1 MVKKLKLDDFF
12 SELEKF
18 YTESQNKYSV
28 YLTFKRT
35 YEEKY
40 KYKRNQKNKRLR
52 LEDRKNQ
59 EKDSNKLFN
68 VFVRAKL
75 KKKRINTIITP
86 EELNSFHHNLI
97 NILTLHFI
105 KEERK
110 KKEKKEISNK
120 ATISKTQKRKIKKLK
135 KIAKKESKM
144 DIEKKI

>member
-1 MVKKLKLDDFF
+1 MVKKLKIDDFL

-18 YTESQNKYSV
+18 YTESENKYSV
-28 YLTFKRT
+28 YLTFKRI
-35 YEEKY
+35 YEEKF
-40 KYKRNQKNKRLR
+40 KYKRNQKNKKLR

-75 KKKRINTIITP
+75 KKKRINTLITP
-86 EELNSFHHNLI
+86 EELNSFHHNLM

-110 KKEKKEISNK
+110 KEKKETVKK
-120 ATISKTQKRKIKKLK
+120 ATISKTQKRKLKKLK
-135 KIAKKESKM
+135 KIAKKENKM
-144 DIEKKI
+144 EIDK

>member
-86 EELNSFHHNLI
+86 EELNSFHHNLM

-110 KKEKKEISNK
+110 KEKKKTVNK
-120 ATISKTQKRKIKKLK
+120 ATISKTQKRKLKKLK

-144 DIEKKI
+144 DIENKI

>member
-86 EELNSFHHNLI
+86 EELNSFHHNLM

-105 KEERK
+105 KEEK
-110 KKEKKEISNK
+110 KKEKKTTVIK
-120 ATISKTQKRKIKKLK
+120 AKMSKTQKRKLKKLK

-144 DIEKKI
+144 DLENKI

>member
-1 MVKKLKLDDFF
+1 MFLIFF
-12 SELEKF
+12 SF
-18 YTESQNKYSV
+18 
-28 YLTFKRT
+28 
-35 YEEKY
+35 
-40 KYKRNQKNKRLR
+40 
-52 LEDRKNQ
+52 
-59 EKDSNKLFN
+59 SNLLYIISSILFSKLFLP
-68 VFVRAKL
+68 FVQ
-75 KKKRINTIITP
+75 KRINTIITP

-144 DIEKKI
+144 DIENKI

>member
-75 KKKRINTIITP
+75 KKKRINTLITP
-86 EELNSFHHNLI
+86 EELNSFHHNLM

-105 KEERK
+105 KEEK
-110 KKEKKEISNK
+110 KKEKKTTVNK
-120 ATISKTQKRKIKKLK
+120 EKMSKTQKRKLKKLK

-144 DIEKKI
+144 DIENKI

>member
-75 KKKRINTIITP
+75 KKKRINTLITP
-86 EELNSFHHNLI
+86 EELNSFHHNLM

-110 KKEKKEISNK
+110 KEKKKTVNK
-120 ATISKTQKRKIKKLK
+120 ATISKTQKRKLKKLIK
-135 KIAKKESKM
+135 LI
-144 DIEKKI
+144 

>member
-86 EELNSFHHNLI
+86 EELNSFHHNLM

-105 KEERK
+105 KEEK
-110 KKEKKEISNK
+110 KKEKKTTVNK
-120 ATISKTQKRKIKKLK
+120 EKMSKTQKRKLKKLK

-144 DIEKKI
+144 DIENKI

>member
-35 YEEKY
+35 FEEKY

-86 EELNSFHHNLI
+86 EELNSFHHNLM

-110 KKEKKEISNK
+110 KEKKKTVNK
-120 ATISKTQKRKIKKLK
+120 ATISKTQKRKLKKLK

-144 DIEKKI
+144 DIENKI

>member
-86 EELNSFHHNLI
+86 EELNSFHHNLM

-110 KKEKKEISNK
+110 KEKKKTVNK
-120 ATISKTQKRKIKKLK
+120 ATISKTQKRKLKKLK

-144 DIEKKI
+144 DLENKI

>member
-86 EELNSFHHNLI
+86 EELNSFHHNLM
-97 NILTLHFI
+97 NILTNT
-105 KEERK
+105 K
-110 KKEKKEISNK
+110 K
-120 ATISKTQKRKIKKLK
+120 KIKKIK
-135 KIAKKESKM
+135 KNCKKRK
-144 DIEKKI
+144 

>member
-35 YEEKY
+35 FEEKY

-59 EKDSNKLFN
+59 EKDNNKLFN

-75 KKKRINTIITP
+75 KKKRINTLITP
-86 EELNSFHHNLI
+86 EELNSFHHNLM

-105 KEERK
+105 KEEK
-110 KKEKKEISNK
+110 KKEKKTTVNK
-120 ATISKTQKRKIKKLK
+120 EKMSKTQKRKLKKLK

-144 DIEKKI
+144 DLENKI

>member
-75 KKKRINTIITP
+75 KKKRINTLITP
-86 EELNSFHHNLI
+86 EELNSFHHNLM

-110 KKEKKEISNK
+110 KEKKETVKK
-120 ATISKTQKRKIKKLK
+120 ATISKTQKRKLKKLK

-144 DIEKKI
+144 DIENKN

>member
-75 KKKRINTIITP
+75 KKKRINTLITP
-86 EELNSFHHNLI
+86 EELNSFHHNLM

-105 KEERK
+105 KEEK
-110 KKEKKEISNK
+110 KKEKKTTVNQAK
-120 ATISKTQKRKIKKLK
+120 MSKTQKRKLKKLR

-144 DIEKKI
+144 DLENKI

>member
-75 KKKRINTIITP
+75 KKKRINTLITP
-86 EELNSFHHNLI
+86 EELNSFHHNLM

-105 KEERK
+105 REKR
-110 KKEKKEISNK
+110 KKEKKKTVNK
-120 ATISKTQKRKIKKLK
+120 ATISKTQKRKLKKLK

-144 DIEKKI
+144 DIENKI

>member
-75 KKKRINTIITP
+75 KKKRINTLITP
-86 EELNSFHHNLI
+86 EELNSFHHNLM

-110 KKEKKEISNK
+110 KEKKKTVNK
-120 ATISKTQKRKIKKLK
+120 ATISKTQKRKLKKLK

-144 DIEKKI
+144 NLENKI

>member
-35 YEEKY
+35 FEEKY

-75 KKKRINTIITP
+75 KKKRINTLITP
-86 EELNSFHHNLI
+86 EELNSFHHNLM

-110 KKEKKEISNK
+110 KEKKKTVNK
-120 ATISKTQKRKIKKLK
+120 ATISKTQKRKLKKLK

-144 DIEKKI
+144 DLENKI

>member
-86 EELNSFHHNLI
+86 EELNSFHHNLM

-105 KEERK
+105 KEEK
-110 KKEKKEISNK
+110 KKEKKTTVNK
-120 ATISKTQKRKIKKLK
+120 EKMSKTQKRKLKKLK
-135 KIAKKESKM
+135 KIAKKENKM
-144 DIEKKI
+144 DLENKI

>member
-75 KKKRINTIITP
+75 KKKRINTLITP
-86 EELNSFHHNLI
+86 EELNSFHHNLM

-110 KKEKKEISNK
+110 KEKKKTVNK
-120 ATISKTQKRKIKKLK
+120 ATISKTQKRKLKKLK
-135 KIAKKESKM
+135 KLKK
-144 DIEKKI
+144 KKVKWI

>member
-86 EELNSFHHNLI
+86 EELNSFHHNLM
-97 NILTLHFI
+97 NILTLHVI
-105 KEERK
+105 KKKK
-110 KKEKKEISNK
+110 KKEKKTTVNK
-120 ATISKTQKRKIKKLK
+120 EKMSKTQKRKLKKLK

-144 DIEKKI
+144 DLENKI

>member
-86 EELNSFHHNLI
+86 EELNSFHHNLM

-105 KEERK
+105 KEEK
-110 KKEKKEISNK
+110 KKEKKTTVNK
-120 ATISKTQKRKIKKLK
+120 EKMSKTQKRKLKKLK

-144 DIEKKI
+144 DLENKI

>member
-75 KKKRINTIITP
+75 KKKRINTLITP
-86 EELNSFHHNLI
+86 EELNSFHHNLM

-110 KKEKKEISNK
+110 KEKKKTVNK
-120 ATISKTQKRKIKKLK
+120 ATISKTQKRKLKKLK

-144 DIEKKI
+144 DIENKI